1 MLGFRERRHVLTGLS
16 VCHGGDGARDGLEP
30 TQTLPAECRSVSL
43 GHLRSGSRGHE
54 RAPPPPAPATAS
66 RSGSGSLP
74 TDTALLAPRWR
85 VDSSRGSWGLTRRRA
100 WGRCREEAEFGDVP
114 RLALLVRSRTDVC
127 PWRRAQSRPP
137 PPATWELGAF
147 LAASSSPSP
156 PAGSV
161 PREPP
166 PSSHLGF
173 LLETRASELP
183 CLLIP
188 RAGDSSGRGMGHSSR
203 KFRSLAGKA
212 SGWLGA
218 GRACCLG
225 WLPEAS
231 GLQNAGASEG
241 CCACRW
247 PGAASAPCRVA
258 GAGPPLGR
266 M

>member
-1 MLGFRERRHVLTGLS
+1 MTAWSPHRRCPPNVAPSAWATCALGAAAVS
-16 VCHGGDGARDGLEP
+16 AP
-30 TQTLPAECRSVSL
+30 LPR
-43 GHLRSGSRGHE
+43 
-54 RAPPPPAPATAS
+54 PPPPRPRGAAP
-66 RSGSGSLP
+66 GSLP
-74 TDTALLAPRWR
+74 AGTALLAPRWR

-258 GAGPPLGR
+258 GAGAPLGR